1 MKNSIKC
8 HENFYL
14 IIQNT
19 KNASMLL
26 SMKKLKNEKTQRS
39 VAKNYWKKL
48 KGRSDNARL
57 NKKQKI

>member
-26 SMKKLKNEKTQRS
+26 SMKKLKNEK
-39 VAKNYWKKL
+39 L
-48 KGRSDNARL
+48 KEVL
-57 NKKQKI
+57 QKIIGKN